1 MTNHSFME
9 CMFSP
14 HDLITGAVCFIH
26 LLVIAQ
32 QYLASIQYFERI
44 VLLYQFKTYMWT
56 MLNIC
61 RQIQK

>member
-14 HDLITGAVCFIH
+14 HDLKTRVVYFIH
-26 LLVIAQ
+26 LLVTAQ
-32 QYLASIQYFERI
+32 QYLGSVQYFEII